1 MDYARRRASLRETQP
16 EANVSGFL
24 VSCPENVQYL
34 TGFTGGDSWL
44 LLTGE
49 RTLLLTDFRYQ
60 EQAQKEAPDVEVVLR
75 ADETLAAVANRLL
88 PPEGRIAFEGSHLS
102 YTQYRR
108 LADGAGADRLLTAE
122 DWVEKLRAVKSP
134 EEVALIRRAI
144 VVAEAAFTET
154 RAQLRPGMAEKE
166 VADELV
172 WRMRRLGA
180 QAEAFPVIAAAGERG
195 SLPHAQSTE
204 RRLRAGEAVL
214 LDWGARVDFYNCDLT
229 RVLFL
234 GSIPG
239 SIEEIYRVVLSAQ
252 QEAFEA
258 SAPGRVLG
266 EIDEAA
272 RGFIARAGFGELF
285 GHALG
290 HGVGLEVHEKP
301 TVRHNAKEV
310 SQPGMVYT
318 IEPGIYRP
326 GVGGVRIEDMVL
338 VGEAGAERMTG
349 LSRAMEDMVV

>member
-1 MDYARRRASLRETQP
+1 MDYGRRRALLKESQS
-16 EANVSGFL
+16 EANASGFL
-24 VSCPENVQYL
+24 VSSPQNVQYL

-44 LLTGE
+44 VLTGD
-49 RTLLLTDFRYQ
+49 RAVLLTDFRYH
-60 EQAQKEAPDVEVVLR
+60 EQARKEAPDVEVVLR
-75 ADETLAAVANRLL
+75 ADETLAAVATRLL
-88 PPEGRIAFEGSHLS
+88 PPEGLVAFEGSHLS

-108 LADGAGADRLLTAE
+108 LADAAGADRLVAVE
-122 DWVEKLRAVKSP
+122 DWAENLRAVKSP

-144 VVAEAAFTET
+144 AVAEAAFTET
-154 RAQLRPGMAEKE
+154 KAQLRPGMTEKE

-195 SLPHAQSTE
+195 SLPHAQSTD

-234 GSIPG
+234 GSIPPL
-239 SIEEIYRVVLSAQ
+239 IEEIYGVVLSAQ
-252 QEAFEA
+252 QEAFA
-258 SAPGRVLG
+258 ACAPGRPLG

-272 RGFIARAGFGELF
+272 RRLVAQAGFGELF

-290 HGVGLEVHEKP
+290 HGVGLEVHERP
-301 TVRHNAKEV
+301 TVRHTAKEV
-310 SQPGMVYT
+310 AQAGMVYT

-326 GVGGVRIEDMVL
+326 SVGGVRIEDMVL
-338 VGEAGAERMTG
+338 VGEAGAERMTS
-349 LSRAMEDMVV
+349 LPRDLEDMVV

>member
-1 MDYARRRASLRETQP
+1 MDYARRRTLLAETQAQ
-16 EANVSGFL
+16 ENVSSFL
-24 VSCPENVQYL
+24 VTSPENVQYL

-49 RTLLLTDFRYQ
+49 RTTLLTDFRYH
-60 EQAQKEAPDVEVVLR
+60 EQAEKEAPDVEVVLR
-75 ADETLAAVANRLL
+75 ADETLAAVVNRLL
-88 PPEGRIAFEGSHLS
+88 PSEGRVAFEGSHLC

-108 LADGAGADRLLTAE
+108 LADGAGADRLVAVE

-134 EEVALIRRAI
+134 EEVALMRRAI
-144 VVAEAAFTET
+144 VVAERAFTET
-154 RAQLRPGMAEKE
+154 RAQARPGMTEKE

-234 GSIPG
+234 GSIPP
-239 SIEEIYRVVLSAQ
+239 SIEEIYGVVLSAQ

-258 SAPGRVLG
+258 SSPGRPLG
-266 EIDEAA
+266 EIDQAA
-272 RGFIARAGFGELF
+272 RGLIGQAGFDELF

-290 HGVGLEVHEKP
+290 HGVGLEVHERP
-301 TVRHNAKEV
+301 TVRRNAKELT
-310 SQPGMVYT
+310 QPGMVYT

-326 GVGGVRIEDMVL
+326 GIGGVRIEDMVL
-338 VGEAGAERMTG
+338 VGEVGAERMTS
-349 LSRAMEDMVV
+349 LPREIEAMVV

>member
-1 MDYARRRASLRETQP
+1 MDYVRRRALLRETREQAP
-16 EANVSGFL
+16 VSSFL
-24 VSCPENVQYL
+24 VTSPQNVQYL
-34 TGFTGGDSWL
+34 TGFTGGESWL

-49 RTLLLTDFRYQ
+49 RAVLLTDFRYG
-60 EQAQKEAPDVEVVLR
+60 EQALKEAPDVEVVLR
-75 ADETLAAVANRLL
+75 ADETLAALATRVL
-88 PPEGRIAFEGSHLS
+88 PSEGQVAFEGPHLS
-102 YTQYRR
+102 YANYRR
-108 LADGAGADRLLTAE
+108 LADEAGADRLLAVE
-122 DWVEKLRAVKSP
+122 DWVEKQRALKSP

-144 VVAEAAFTET
+144 AVAEAAFTET

-180 QAEAFPVIAAAGERG
+180 QAEAFPVIVAGGERG
-195 SLPHAQSTE
+195 SLPHAQSTD

-234 GSIPG
+234 GSIPA
-239 SIEEIYRVVLSAQ
+239 SIKEIYGVVLSAQ

-258 SAPGRVLG
+258 SSPGCLLG

-272 RGFIARAGFGELF
+272 RKLIAQAGFGSFF

-290 HGVGLEVHEKP
+290 HGVGLEVHERP
-301 TVRHNAKEV
+301 TVRHNAKDV
-310 SQPGMVYT
+310 AQAGMVYT

-326 GVGGVRIEDMVL
+326 GIGGVRVEDMVL
-338 VGEAGAERMTG
+338 VGEAGAERMTSLPRG
-349 LSRAMEDMVV
+349 MEAMVV